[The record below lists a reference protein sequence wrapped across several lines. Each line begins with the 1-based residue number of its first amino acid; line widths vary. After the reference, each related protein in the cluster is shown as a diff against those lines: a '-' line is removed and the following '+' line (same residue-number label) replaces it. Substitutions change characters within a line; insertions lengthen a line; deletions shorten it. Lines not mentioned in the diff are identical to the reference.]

1 MAAVVVEAGVGVV
14 GVAEAVGGGVGVA
27 EAVVEEAEVVA
38 TRGRPEKATRGRP
51 SLQGPM
57 CLSPPAVSFSYA
69 CLNWIGRRVK

>member
-14 GVAEAVGGGVGVA
+14 GVAEAVVE